1 MFTIEEVLF
10 GMSMILA
17 SFLIATIGI
26 AHIIDFIKE
35 NKKGRR

>member
-17 SFLIATIGI
+17 SFLITIVGV
-26 AHIIDFIKE
+26 AHLIDFIKE
-35 NKKGRR
+35 SKKGR